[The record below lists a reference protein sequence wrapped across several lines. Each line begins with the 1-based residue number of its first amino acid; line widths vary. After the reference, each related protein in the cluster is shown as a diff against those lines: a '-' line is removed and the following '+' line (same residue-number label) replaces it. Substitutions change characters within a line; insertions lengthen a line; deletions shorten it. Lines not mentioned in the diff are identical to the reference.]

1 MGENIVSNDIR
12 KLMLKISNRV
22 KSAHIGSNLSCID
35 ILYSLYFKIMNISD
49 DKFNNRDIFI
59 LSKAHSALALYCTL
73 YFKGLMSKELLD
85 SYYVND
91 GKLPAHTD
99 RFSSKYIEISNG
111 SLGHGLPIALGYAYS
126 LKQDFSFLNSV
137 SRNVF
142 CLMGDGEIQEGSVWE
157 AAMLAS
163 KFQLSNLFVFIDYN
177 NLQGYG
183 RATELV
189 EFEPIDKKWISF
201 GWNCI
206 VVDGHNIEDI
216 ANAVFKFKGSNR
228 PTCVICKTIKGKGVS
243 FMEDKLE
250 WHYYAISDDELQIA
264 LEELK

>member
-1 MGENIVSNDIR
+1 MNKIITPNEIR
-12 KLMLKISNRV
+12 KMMLIISNKV

-35 ILYSLYFKIMNISD
+35 ILYSLYFKIMNIPD
-49 DKFNNRDIFI
+49 DKFNERDIFI

-73 YFKGLMSKELLD
+73 YFKGLISKELLD
-85 SYYVND
+85 SYYMND

-99 RFSSKYIEISNG
+99 RFSNKYIEISNG
-111 SLGHGLPIALGYAYS
+111 SLGHGLPIATGYAYS
-126 LKQDFSFLNSV
+126 LKQDSLNSIM
-137 SRNVF
+137 RNVF
-142 CLMGDGEIQEGSVWE
+142 CLMGDGEIQEGSIWE

-163 KFQLSNLFVFIDYN
+163 KLELSNLFVLIDYN

-189 EFEPIDKKWISF
+189 EFEPIDEKWKAF

-206 VVDGHNIEDI
+206 IVDGHDI
-216 ANAVFKFKGSNR
+216 DAMSNTILKQKISNK
-228 PTCVICKTIKGKGVS
+228 PTCVICKTIKGKGIS

-264 LEELK
+264 LGELK